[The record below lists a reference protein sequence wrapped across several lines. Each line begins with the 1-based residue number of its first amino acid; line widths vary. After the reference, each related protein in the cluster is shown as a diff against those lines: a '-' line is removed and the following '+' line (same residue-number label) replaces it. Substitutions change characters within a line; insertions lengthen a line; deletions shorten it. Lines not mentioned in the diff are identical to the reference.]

1 MKVEEVLVTKGYVS
15 KEAVRSATLASGKES
30 IPVESWLLSSGAI
43 TEEKLRKALAL
54 SDEEFAELK
63 DRLLFL
69 KRTSLFSE
77 LNERELQEVAA
88 TVSWEWFPRGHVII
102 SQGSKAADFYV
113 VQSGRV
119 KVCVSEGER
128 ETTLAV
134 LSRGECFGEMSLLS
148 GGATTATVKAAEP
161 TLCLKQGQRQFLET
175 MDRYPTL
182 HRFFSK
188 LFVKRV
194 RTIYKEIL
202 LDGYPFPQPSISSTP
217 SEQTAHE
224 RPVTVLTL
232 GTFGIIRNGKPVVFA
247 GKAQKK
253 PLLLLKVLISLG
265 SRQVSESAV
274 TELLWSDSEGDA
286 AHSAFST
293 TLSRL
298 RRLLGSPEAV
308 EVREGKARINPDCV
322 WVDVWEFDRLSEQT
336 DQQRSKGTSVSGTE
350 ELQNAIRLYKGSFL
364 PSDDQFWTFSVR
376 ENLRNRFVRLVL
388 RLGDILEQKGDLEGA
403 QQVYQRALEID
414 DFVEEFHQRL
424 MTVHQKRGCGAEAMA
439 AFERC
444 ARMLLTEFGMS
455 PSDKT
460 LAIVAQI
467 KSGME

>member
-1 MKVEEVLVTKGYVS
+1 MKVEEVLVTKGYLS
-15 KEAVRSATLASGKES
+15 KEAVRSATLASGRAS
-30 IPVESWLLSSGAI
+30 VPVEIRLLSSGAI
-43 TEEKLRKALAL
+43 GEEKFREAL
-54 SDEEFAELK
+54 SLSPDEFAEFK

-88 TVSWEWFPRGHVII
+88 SVSWEWFPRGHVII

-113 VQSGRV
+113 VHSGRV

-202 LDGYPFPQPSISSTP
+202 LEGYPFLQPSISSAP
-217 SEQTAHE
+217 SEQTALK

-232 GTFGIIRNGKPVVFA
+232 GTFGIIRNGKPVVFS

-253 PLLLLKVLISLG
+253 PLLLLKALISLG
-265 SRQVSESAV
+265 GRHVRESAV
-274 TELLWSDSEGDA
+274 TELLWPDSEGDA

-298 RRLLGSPEAV
+298 RHLLGSPEAV
-308 EVREGKARINPDCV
+308 EVREGNARINPDCL
-322 WVDVWEFDRLSEQT
+322 WVDVWEFDRLSEQA
-336 DQQRSKGTSVSGTE
+336 DQRSKGSDLSGME
-350 ELQNAIRLYKGSFL
+350 NLQNAIRLYKGSFL
-364 PSDDQFWTFSVR
+364 PSDDEFWTFPVR
-376 ENLRNRFVRLVL
+376 ENVRNRFVRLVL
-388 RLGDILEQKGDLEGA
+388 RLGDILEEKGDLDGA
-403 QQVYQRALEID
+403 QQVYERALEID
-414 DFVEEFHQRL
+414 DFVEECHQRL
-424 MTVHQKRGCGAEAMA
+424 MTCHLKRGCRAEAMA

-444 ARMLLTEFGMS
+444 ARMLSTEFGMT